1 MVIFRVDQEDHDGN
15 LINFLNVC
23 QKEGLI
29 LNSKKLELQRE
40 RVTFFSVEWCH
51 QPWAFQE
58 QTIIGREF
66 ISEVPVSSCCL
77 CHMSPLKWPFL
88 LSELVHYSEIG
99 VSLCAVL
106 EFLNLWLHKCVVY
119 PYIQLDLQ

>member
-40 RVTFFSVEWCH
+40 RVSFFSVEYSADGMH
-51 QPWAFQE
+51 PDPKKVQRIVEMTPPSDKQQFQSFL
-58 QTIIGREF
+58 GMVNYMGGF
-66 ISEVPVSSCCL
+66 IP
-77 CHMSPLKWPFL
+77 K
-88 LSELVHYSEIG
+88 LSHLMDP
-99 VSLCAVL
+99 C
-106 EFLNLWLHKCVVY
+106 
-119 PYIQLDLQ
+119 